1 MTLNYFEDYTMFSGE
16 YVPKD
21 FKNITLEEAGL
32 RG

>member
-1 MTLNYFEDYTMFSGE
+1 MFSGE

-32 RG
+32 RGWCKVFDK